1 MGTKRDKK
9 GHFLRPGLMLNRIS
23 PVVCVSWKDANH
35 YTDGQSRKTGAVY
48 RLPTEMER
56 GYAARACVTGA
67 YLADGPINNEFAN
80 FVDKDRRGARR
91 TRAVGKYAANGN
103 GMHDVH
109 GNAWELTSDCW
120 SDGYLNNSDPAKHDK
135 ADCSRRVAK
144 GGGWFSS
151 QAHLNLAI
159 RVGVRSGFAN
169 NGLGFRVLREGGQ
182 QRAACSRPVN
192 ASSAKARQQA
202 SMRMADMPVILSAG
216 SAKWPACFTRPGFSA
231 RDAGPC
237 A

>member
-1 MGTKRDKK
+1 MS
-9 GHFLRPGLMLNRIS
+9 PGRE
-23 PVVCVSWKDANH
+23 AH
-35 YTDGQSRKTGAVY
+35 EEGA
-48 RLPTEMER
+48 LPTS
-56 GYAARACVTGA
+56 GLYAASDEPSGLRQLERCEP
-67 YLADGPINNEFAN
+67 LHGPAEPQN
-80 FVDKDRRGARR
+80 RRGGRR
-91 TRAVGKYAANGN
+91 TQPVGRYTAIGN
-103 GMHDVH
+103 GMYDVY

-120 SDGYLNNSDPAKHDK
+120 SDGYLNNSDPAKRGK

-182 QRAACSRPVN
+182 QRAANSRPVK

-202 SMRMADMPVILSAG
+202 SMRTADMPVILSAG
-216 SAKWPACFTRPGFSA
+216 STK
-231 RDAGPC
+231 
-237 A
+237 